1 MNYDIRRFY
10 QLFIWRPR
18 YRIYVKH
25 YNEDSIRFDSVYIL
39 QCQCYSM
46 LGDKTNLRSSL
57 EKLIRL
63 AQKYYN
69 DNHAIYATNNKYT
82 EILKTM

>member
-1 MNYDIRRFY
+1 M
-10 QLFIWRPR
+10 
-18 YRIYVKH
+18 
-25 YNEDSIRFDSVYIL
+25 YIL

-69 DNHAIYATNNKYT
+69 DNHAIYATINKYT